1 MTDQNDAGLTPQAD
15 ANLTPEPAVPPSAV
29 DSPPVQA
36 AAIPPSRPDEPLTG
50 APAAGADWGSTP
62 APAGWSTQGGLDFA
76 AAPVQS
82 VPAPARGRRGLRWLV
97 AAAIVVLVAAS
108 ASAVFFVVAGAAS
121 PSTVARWAPSDS
133 ILYMEARFDLPGDQH
148 AKAGQFLAAF
158 PGFADPASLDV
169 KLGELYDKAIKSA
182 SDGTSDYSTDIK
194 PWFGGQVALSLSAL
208 PAGAMG
214 MGSASDVKGVRGAFL
229 LSVTD
234 AAKASAWVTK
244 AADGKGTAATYGGVA
259 LTVFGSGASAGAV
272 GVDDAVLIGGD
283 VPTVHSIIDAKGND
297 GLASTADFK
306 KALAKSPKDR
316 VGFFFM
322 QTQKFLDAEMSN
334 MPSGATA
341 FPKEMLAQIP
351 AWVGG
356 SALFESD
363 SIVFDEVAPFP
374 TGITSPADRTST
386 IAAHLPVST
395 AAEFEGHD
403 VGKSIKDAIKLYQG
417 VPAYKDAVTQVLAAL
432 DKAGGLDSYTSW
444 LGDAAVAVTVDGT
457 TVGGGV
463 VVTLQ
468 DKTAADAAS
477 AKFASL
483 KNLVALAG
491 LPGAKVT
498 SEDHGGATI
507 TTIDLGS
514 VKDLQNLVPGA
525 SSGSG
530 FSMGSLPAS
539 VADARI
545 ALSYTVTA
553 DLAVIGVGGDGF
565 VKAVLDT
572 KAGSSLAD
580 QPRYK
585 TAMGRAGASNASQGY
600 VDVAAIV
607 KAVEAQLPSD
617 ALKAYKK
624 DTKPYL
630 APFAAFGYSTQG
642 GDLQH
647 IRFVVTVS
655 K

>member
-15 ANLTPEPAVPPSAV
+15 ANLTPEPTAPPPAV
-29 DSPPVQA
+29 DGSTVQA
-36 AAIPPSRPDEPLTG
+36 TAIPPTRPDQPLTA

-76 AAPVQS
+76 AAPVQA

-158 PGFADPASLDV
+158 PGFADPASLDA
-169 KLGELYDKAIKSA
+169 KLAELYDKAIKSA
-182 SDGTSDYSTDIK
+182 SDGGSDYSTDVK
-194 PWFGGQVALSLSAL
+194 AWFGGQVALSLSAF

-214 MGSASDVKGVRGAFL
+214 MGGASDINSARGAFL

-234 AAKASAWVTK
+234 AAKASAWLTK
-244 AADGKGTAATYGGVA
+244 AAGSSGTAATYGGVA
-259 LTVFGSGASAGAV
+259 LTVFGSGASAGAI

-283 VPTVHSIIDAKGND
+283 VATVHAIIDAKGND
-297 GLASTADFK
+297 GLAATADFK
-306 KALAKSPKDR
+306 KALANSPKDR
-316 VGFFFM
+316 VGFMFM
-322 QTQKFLDAEMSN
+322 QTQKFIDAEMSG
-334 MPSGATA
+334 MPAGATG

-351 AWVGG
+351 AWAGG

-374 TGITSPADRTST
+374 TGISAPADRTST
-386 IAAHLPVST
+386 IAGHLPAST
-395 AAEFEGHD
+395 VAEFEGHD
-403 VGKSIKDAIKLYQG
+403 VGKAINDAIKLYQAT
-417 VPAYKDAVTQVLAAL
+417 PATKDAVTKVLDAL

-444 LGDAAVAVTVDGT
+444 LGDAAVAVTVDGG

-463 VVTLQ
+463 VVTLK
-468 DKTAADAAS
+468 DKTASDAAS

-483 KNLVALAG
+483 KNLVSLAG

-498 SEDHGGATI
+498 SEDHAGATI

-514 VKDLQNLVPGA
+514 IKDLQGLVPGMD
-525 SSGSG
+525 SGL
-530 FSMGSLPAS
+530 SMGSLPAS

-545 ALSYTVTA
+545 ALSYAVTG

-585 TAMGRAGASNASQGY
+585 TAMGRAGASNSSQGF

-617 ALKAYKK
+617 TLKSYEK

-647 IRFVVTVS
+647 VRFVVTVS